1 MFSAKEKKMN
11 QKGWSLLEML
21 IAVAILGV
29 LVAVAIPNFQAWAVN
44 QRARGDMAQLEGDLQ
59 FARMTAINRNQPVTV
74 LFDAGA
80 GQYTI
85 FVDTDRSLT
94 VNGSETALVVRSLS
108 SGVSLSQ
115 VNVAGNGIL
124 FNGRGLRGLP
134 QADPANVV
142 LQSSQGKQYRISVT
156 LVGDVNVVSL

>member
-1 MFSAKEKKMN
+1 MN

-21 IAVAILGV
+21 IAVAILGI
-29 LVAVAIPNFQAWAVN
+29 LVAVAIPNFQIWMVK
-44 QRARGDMAQLEGDLQ
+44 QRTRDNMAELEGDLQ
-59 FARMTAINRNQPVTV
+59 FARVTAINRNQAVTV
-74 LFDAGA
+74 LFDAA
-80 GQYTI
+80 ARQYTL

-94 VNGSETALVVRSLS
+94 LNGTETALLVRTLN

-115 VNVAGNGIL
+115 VNATGNGIL

-142 LQSSQGKQYRISVT
+142 LRSSYGKEYRISVN
-156 LVGDVNVVSL
+156 LVGDVNVASL